1 MRDPQER
8 LKDILDAITR
18 IEKYTTQGREAFEE
32 SELIQ
37 IWVIHHLQII
47 GEAAARLGKD
57 FHAAHPEIPWS
68 RIIAMRNILVYESRF
83 TKTQESY

>member
-1 MRDPQER
+1 LRDPQER

-57 FHAAHPEIPWS
+57 FHAAHPEIP
-68 RIIAMRNILVYESRF
+68 
-83 TKTQESY
+83 